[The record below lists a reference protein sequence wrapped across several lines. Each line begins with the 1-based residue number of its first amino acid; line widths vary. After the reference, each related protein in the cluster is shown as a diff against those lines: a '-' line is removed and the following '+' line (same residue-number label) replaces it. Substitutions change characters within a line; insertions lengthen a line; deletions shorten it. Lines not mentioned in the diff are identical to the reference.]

1 MVRQALKWGG
11 ILAAFVP
18 LAVAVVDL
26 PAERELVESSSVEME
41 DEISAVVDG
50 LNDRIRVLEEKVQ
63 ALEAPAKNKARKA
76 HKPRSYKRA
85 WLQQEATP

>member
-26 PAERELVESSSVEME
+26 HAERELVESRSVKME

-50 LNDRIRVLEEKVQ
+50 LNARIRVLEDRVQ
-63 ALEAPAKNKARKA
+63 ALEAPAKKKARMAK
-76 HKPRSYKRA
+76 KPRSYQRA
-85 WLQQEATP
+85 WLQQEAAP